1 MMMADDEVTIE
12 ETTEE
17 TIEETT
23 ETPTEYYM
31 DYEDRLME
39 KIEEVAS
46 KYPIFTDVVSEDS
59 SISVATL
66 PASTVVRQ
74 YYNGISDKE
83 YIHELTAKAKAS
95 ERAQAT
101 KELAAIGVKLE
112 QLADIPSNNQSYDFG
127 GITVTNELFFSEATT
142 DGWIYFRLQIK
153 TLLTVYEV

>member
-1 MMMADDEVTIE
+1 MMMADE
-12 ETTEE
+12 ET

-23 ETPTEYYM
+23 ETTTETPAESYM
-31 DYEDRLME
+31 DYEARLLE
-39 KIEEVAS
+39 KVEEVAS
-46 KYPIFTDVVSEDS
+46 KYPIFTDVVSEES

-95 ERAQAT
+95 ERDQAT

-112 QLADIPSNNQSYDFG
+112 QFADIPSSNQSYDFG
-127 GITVTNELFFSEATT
+127 GITVTNEMFFSEATT
-142 DGWIYFRLQIK
+142 DGWIYFKLQIK